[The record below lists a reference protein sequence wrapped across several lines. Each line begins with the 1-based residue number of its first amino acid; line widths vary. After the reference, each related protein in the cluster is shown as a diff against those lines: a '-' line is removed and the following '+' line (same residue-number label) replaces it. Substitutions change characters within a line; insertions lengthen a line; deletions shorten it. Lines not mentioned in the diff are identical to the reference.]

1 MNDQTTLGGSS
12 EKRDPST
19 DRYDALLLALRTP
32 RLTSYQEVLEAAKA
46 YEAYIN
52 GK

>member
-1 MNDQTTLGGSS
+1 MNDQTTLGGTA

-32 RLTSYQEVLEAAKA
+32 NLMSYQEVIDAAKA